1 MVFTCVVL
9 YRVRVN
15 MYFRC
20 MVWQAQILDFIHCA
34 LQHPS
39 DLCEVIRHDN
49 TSYQCL
55 QWYDCLSFTVSSCYT
70 TVCCVDHLGSCWNAT
85 LVTFSRVLDFY
96 FRITYMRS
104 LVLKTVTCGHLQCY
118 SAYHLRCHVSN
129 YCRST
134 HHLQHW
140 PFQTL
145 A

>member
-1 MVFTCVVL
+1 MTTL
-9 YRVRVN
+9 AIN
-15 MYFRC
+15 
-20 MVWQAQILDFIHCA
+20 
-34 LQHPS
+34 
-39 DLCEVIRHDN
+39 
-49 TSYQCL
+49 
-55 QWYDCLSFTVSSCYT
+55 VSSGMIACRSLCQVAIPQSAVST
-70 TVCCVDHLGSCWNAT
+70 IWDSCWNAT